1 MESFSYV
8 DFFATKGIEYI
19 LVIGFLVA
27 FVFFSRLLNSSK
39 RPGRAAARASA
50 QRAPLWFAV
59 LDGLYYHQGHTWAV
73 PENDEVVRIGIDDFA
88 QKLIGIPKAIRLPKV
103 GATLSQARKAIKV
116 QVNGK
121 AVEVLSPV
129 GGEVIAVNPEVEQH
143 PELVNED
150 PYQKGWL
157 LRVKD
162 RNLAAELKNL
172 LSGKLAKTWMHETE
186 HALRQKMYGDLAVAL
201 PDGGVPVSGIAR
213 SLDPENW
220 DKLAKE
226 FLLSE

>member
-8 DFFATKGIEYI
+8 DIFATKGIEYI

-27 FVFFSRLLNSSK
+27 FILFSRLLSSSEK
-39 RPGRAAARASA
+39 PERTQSRASA
-50 QRAPLWFAV
+50 RHAPGWFAV
-59 LDGLYYHQGHTWAV
+59 PEGVYYHQGHTWAI

-88 QKLIGIPKAIRLPKV
+88 QKLIGKPKAIRLPQV
-103 GATLSQARKAIKV
+103 GATLSQAQKAWKL

-129 GGEVIAVNPEVEQH
+129 SGKVIAVNEAVEQH

-150 PYQKGWL
+150 PYRQGWL

-162 RNLAAELKNL
+162 RHLAAELKNL
-172 LSGKLAKTWMHETE
+172 LSGKLAKTWMRETE
-186 HALRQKMYGDLAVAL
+186 HALRRKMYGDLAVAL
-201 PDGGVPVSGIAR
+201 PDGGVPISGIAR
-213 SLDPENW
+213 SLDPQNW

-226 FLLSE
+226 FLLSD

>member
-8 DFFATKGIEYI
+8 DIFATKGIEYI

-27 FVFFSRLLNSSK
+27 FVLFSRLLNTSK
-39 RPGRAAARASA
+39 KPSRVPASA
-50 QRAPLWFAV
+50 SARRAPLWFAV
-59 LDGLYYHQGHTWAV
+59 PEGLYYHQGHTWAI
-73 PENDEVVRIGIDDFA
+73 PESDEVVRIGIDDFA
-88 QKLIGIPKAIRLPKV
+88 QKLIGIPKAIRMPKA
-103 GATLSQARKAIKV
+103 GETLRQAQKALKLQI
-116 QVNGK
+116 NGK
-121 AVEVLSPV
+121 AVEVLAPV
-129 GGEVIAVNPEVEQH
+129 SGEVIAVNKEVEQH

-150 PYQKGWL
+150 PYHRGWL

-162 RNLAAELKNL
+162 RNLATELKNL

-186 HALRQKMYGDLAVAL
+186 HALRQRMYGDLAVAL

-220 DKLAKE
+220 DKVAKE

>member
-8 DFFATKGIEYI
+8 DIFATKGIEYI

-27 FVFFSRLLNSSK
+27 FILFSRLLSSSEK
-39 RPGRAAARASA
+39 PERTQSRASA
-50 QRAPLWFAV
+50 RHAPGWFAV
-59 LDGLYYHQGHTWAV
+59 PEGVYYHQGHTWAI

-88 QKLIGIPKAIRLPKV
+88 QKLIGKPKAIRLPQV
-103 GATLSQARKAIKV
+103 GATLSQAQKAWKL

-129 GGEVIAVNPEVEQH
+129 SGKVIAVNEAVEQH

-150 PYQKGWL
+150 PYRQGWL
-157 LRVKD
+157 LKVKD
-162 RNLAAELKNL
+162 RHLAAELKNL
-172 LSGKLAKTWMHETE
+172 LSGKLAKTWMRETE
-186 HALRQKMYGDLAVAL
+186 HALRRKMYGDLAVAL
-201 PDGGVPVSGIAR
+201 PDGGVPISGIAR
-213 SLDPENW
+213 SLDPQNW

-226 FLLSE
+226 FLLSD